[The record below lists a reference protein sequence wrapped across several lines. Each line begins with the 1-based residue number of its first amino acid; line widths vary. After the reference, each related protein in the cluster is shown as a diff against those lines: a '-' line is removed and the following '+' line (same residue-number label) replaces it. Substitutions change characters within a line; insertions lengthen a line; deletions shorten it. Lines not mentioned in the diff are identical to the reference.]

1 MHVGCSS
8 SGWRSSAAKSLL
20 GLRLSAACFSPLR
33 LSARA
38 GLSSEYVCC
47 SDLKAEAMTGS
58 SSSSSKEPLLEKA
71 FSVAPCNL
79 VRKVQILLDGRR
91 AYAAPSGA
99 WKRKQESILK
109 PARDCYETLSLESIE
124 GDDAVR
130 FSCGHLVRILNYIAL
145 ACDWYWQRLQS
156 ISHEKVGLVLFGDEA
171 TGGNVLCTASS
182 KKVFFFYLALVQLGE
197 THRPDA
203 WLPFAAIPH
212 RDFSRVKGGL
222 SKCLASVL
230 ASLKAQ
236 LLTKGLVRGVPF
248 EFQIHGFLADYD
260 GFRACFLAKG
270 ASALKPCFL
279 CQNVVMKNSDVVMSD
294 PSFKTISSFDVESF
308 QPIDSRQLWSLCDAY
323 IPEIESMTQASKTNL
338 ERLLGFSLDPDSLL
352 ADKEVRDMLPLDLC
366 ILDSCHC
373 YYANGIFAQEIVLLQ
388 TALATHFDVDLT
400 LLAQSM
406 VELPWWCKDE
416 RFSAKGTRKHWFHP
430 SLWEGSLY
438 KGQASVVWYILP
450 WLWFYAKTLSGDR
463 LLPEIQCFEALMEA
477 TYIQKHILY
486 MLTLLIYQ

>member
-1 MHVGCSS
+1 MIGVRQIEKVFFSWSTHAVFSKTKNEHVFSLPTIMRFNSLHVSLNSGSSGSIGMHVGCSS

-33 LSARA
+33 SSARA

-171 TGGNVLCTASS
+171 TGGNVL
-182 KKVFFFYLALVQLGE
+182 
-197 THRPDA
+197 
-203 WLPFAAIPH
+203 
-212 RDFSRVKGGL
+212 
-222 SKCLASVL
+222 
-230 ASLKAQ
+230 Q
-236 LLTKGLVRGVPF
+236 LLQRRCFSFTWSWFNWVKRIVLM
-248 EFQIHGFLADYD
+248 HGCLLPRFLTVT
-260 GFRACFLAKG
+260 
-270 ASALKPCFL
+270 S
-279 CQNVVMKNSDVVMSD
+279 
-294 PSFKTISSFDVESF
+294 VESK
-308 QPIDSRQLWSLCDAY
+308 A
-323 IPEIESMTQASKTNL
+323 A
-338 ERLLGFSLDPDSLL
+338 
-352 ADKEVRDMLPLDLC
+352 
-366 ILDSCHC
+366 
-373 YYANGIFAQEIVLLQ
+373 
-388 TALATHFDVDLT
+388 
-400 LLAQSM
+400 
-406 VELPWWCKDE
+406 
-416 RFSAKGTRKHWFHP
+416 
-430 SLWEGSLY
+430 
-438 KGQASVVWYILP
+438 
-450 WLWFYAKTLSGDR
+450 
-463 LLPEIQCFEALMEA
+463 
-477 TYIQKHILY
+477 
-486 MLTLLIYQ
+486 

>member
-1 MHVGCSS
+1 MAFQ
-8 SGWRSSAAKSLL
+8 SGIVNTH
-20 GLRLSAACFSPLR
+20 P
-33 LSARA
+33 
-38 GLSSEYVCC
+38 
-47 SDLKAEAMTGS
+47 S

-79 VRKVQILLDGRR
+79 VRKLQILLDGRR

-109 PARDCYETLSLESIE
+109 PARDCYETLSLEPIE

-130 FSCGHLVRILNYIAL
+130 FSCGHLVSILNYIAL

-182 KKVFFFYLALVQLGE
+182 KKVFFFYLALVLLGE

-203 WLPFAAIPH
+203 WLPFAAIPR

-222 SKCLASVL
+222 SKCLASVA

-308 QPIDSRQLWSLCDAY
+308 QLIDSRQLWSLCDAY

-388 TALATHFDVDLT
+388 TALAT
-400 LLAQSM
+400 QN
-406 VELPWWCKDE
+406 
-416 RFSAKGTRKHWFHP
+416 
-430 SLWEGSLY
+430 
-438 KGQASVVWYILP
+438 
-450 WLWFYAKTLSGDR
+450 
-463 LLPEIQCFEALMEA
+463 
-477 TYIQKHILY
+477 
-486 MLTLLIYQ
+486 